1 MVEAGRAPPLS
12 LLAGW
17 FYEALI
23 PRATQVLGGILAGPE
38 SGVWLCPQGR
48 FYVDLRDKQTPPSP

>member
-1 MVEAGRAPPLS
+1 MLHMTGWVIEAGQAPPLS
-12 LLAGW
+12 RVAGW

-48 FYVDLRDKQTPPSP
+48 F